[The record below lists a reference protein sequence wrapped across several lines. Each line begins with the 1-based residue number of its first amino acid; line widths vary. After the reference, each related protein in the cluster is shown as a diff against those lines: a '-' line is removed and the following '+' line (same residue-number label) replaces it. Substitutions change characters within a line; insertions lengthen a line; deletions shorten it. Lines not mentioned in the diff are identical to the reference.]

1 MEKLRQILRDNQI
14 QVTQQRLEVL
24 RVLRELNTHVTVDDV
39 VSALRERD
47 VTLTLAT
54 IYNILSIFEKKGLI
68 MKIESAGEPIIF
80 DVNTFPHFHIL
91 DSETR
96 EVRDFID
103 DNLMPYFR
111 DKPQL
116 FYDTQHLN
124 GDGARIYTS
133 LFIGQLLRSDFY
145 QKIKNTE
152 NDTLCAN

>member
-1 MEKLRQILRDNQI
+1 MNVYYAERKTAMEKLRQILRDNHI

-39 VSALRERD
+39 VAALRERD

-96 EVRDFID
+96 EVRDYVNDELMEIISEYLTDHPVNGLDMQRID
-103 DNLMPYFR
+103 LNL
-111 DKPQL
+111 
-116 FYDTQHLN
+116 
-124 GDGARIYTS
+124 
-133 LFIGQLLRSDFY
+133 IGHM
-145 QKIKNTE
+145 E
-152 NDTLCAN
+152 

>member
-1 MEKLRQILRDNQI
+1 MEKLRQILRDNHI

-39 VSALRERD
+39 VAALRERD

-96 EVRDFID
+96 EVRDYVNDELMEIISEYLTDHPANGLDMQRID
-103 DNLMPYFR
+103 LNL
-111 DKPQL
+111 
-116 FYDTQHLN
+116 
-124 GDGARIYTS
+124 
-133 LFIGQLLRSDFY
+133 IGHM
-145 QKIKNTE
+145 E
-152 NDTLCAN
+152 

>member
-80 DVNTFPHFHIL
+80 C
-91 DSETR
+91 
-96 EVRDFID
+96 
-103 DNLMPYFR
+103 
-111 DKPQL
+111 
-116 FYDTQHLN
+116 
-124 GDGARIYTS
+124 ARSICFS
-133 LFIGQLLRSDFY
+133 RMFLW
-145 QKIKNTE
+145 
-152 NDTLCAN
+152 

>member
-1 MEKLRQILRDNQI
+1 MNKYTERKTAMEKLRQILRDNQI

-103 DNLMPYFR
+103 DNLMEMISGY
-111 DKPQL
+111 
-116 FYDTQHLN
+116 LN
-124 GDGARIYTS
+124 ERPVSGLDVQP
-133 LFIGQLLRSDFY
+133 IGLNV
-145 QKIKNTE
+145 IGHMG
-152 NDTLCAN
+152 

>member
-103 DNLMPYFR
+103 DNLMEMISGY
-111 DKPQL
+111 
-116 FYDTQHLN
+116 LN
-124 GDGARIYTS
+124 EHPVSGLDMQRIDLNLNRTYG
-133 LFIGQLLRSDFY
+133 I
-145 QKIKNTE
+145 I
-152 NDTLCAN
+152 

>member
-80 DVNTFPHFHIL
+80 DVKTFPHFHIL

-103 DNLMPYFR
+103 DNLMEMISGY
-111 DKPQL
+111 
-116 FYDTQHLN
+116 LN
-124 GDGARIYTS
+124 EHPVSGLDMQRID
-133 LFIGQLLRSDFY
+133 LNLIGHM
-145 QKIKNTE
+145 E
-152 NDTLCAN
+152 